1 MTCLV
6 RAPEVAPGIYEIGTP
21 DVTTYLEMMRA
32 YALLR
37 GLRRRRII
45 TIPLLTPAL
54 SAHWVD
60 LVTPVNREVS
70 HALVESLR
78 HDVVVRDNDAS
89 VAAFGI
95 TPLSVAEAVDIA
107 LADQARR
114 IPAGLFSRSPG
125 LEDGVYTMVARTT
138 VTGAEAD
145 AVRHDLRRAGADLDW
160 YGVRWAWRLRIVLG
174 RVLRERLALERPE
187 PLEVG
192 SKVDWWRV
200 AVLDPDELVLAS
212 RAWRFGDAWLGYRV
226 HAPGRAGETA
236 APGAGQVVQVAAFR
250 PKGVAGLAYW
260 RLLWPVHPVVL
271 RAMVRHRRTRVT
283 QPESRRRARGSR
295 RPDRLAPEP

>member
-1 MTCLV
+1 LTCLV

-32 YALLR
+32 YARSR
-37 GLRRRRII
+37 GLRRRRIV

-78 HDVVVRDNDAS
+78 HDVVVLDNETSA
-89 VAAFGI
+89 AAFGI
-95 TPLSVAEAVDIA
+95 TPRPVAEAVDLA
-107 LADQARR
+107 LTDQARR
-114 IPAGLFSRSPG
+114 IPAGLFDRSPG
-125 LEDGVYTMVARTT
+125 LEDGVHTMVARTT
-138 VTGAEAD
+138 LSSAEAD

-160 YGVRWAWRLRIVLG
+160 YGVRGAWRLRIMLG
-174 RVLRERLALERPE
+174 WVLREHLALERPDL
-187 PLEVG
+187 LEIG
-192 SKVDWWRV
+192 SAVDWWRV
-200 AVLDPDELVLAS
+200 AVLGPDELVLAS

-226 HAPGRAGETA
+226 EATDRGGE
-236 APGAGQVVQVAAFR
+236 VVQVAAFR

-283 QPESRRRARGSR
+283 GPEGRRRVRALRSR
-295 RPDRLAPEP
+295 SSHGRAMRSPEP